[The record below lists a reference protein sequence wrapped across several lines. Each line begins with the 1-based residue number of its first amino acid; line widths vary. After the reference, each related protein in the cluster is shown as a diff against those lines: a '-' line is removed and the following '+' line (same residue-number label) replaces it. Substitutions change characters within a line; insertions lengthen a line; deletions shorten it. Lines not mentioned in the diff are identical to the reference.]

1 VLREGEFEFGVQS
14 VHDSS
19 PAPPVPTQYFPA
31 PQATQD
37 TSAVCPVAF
46 PYLPAPQSVQ
56 LPLPAADLYLPATQR
71 AQFPPPLGPD
81 EPMLQVQEAKAELPV
96 VVLECVGQGRH
107 IDIAEA
113 PTDVE

>member
-1 VLREGEFEFGVQS
+1 M
-14 VHDSS
+14 HDAS
-19 PAPPVPTQYFPA
+19 PDPPVSNRYFPA
-31 PQATQD
+31 PQAVQD
-37 TSAVCPVAF
+37 ASAVCPVAF

-56 LPLPAADLYLPATQR
+56 LPLPAADLNLPATQG
-71 AQFPPPLGPD
+71 AQFPPLGPD

-96 VVLECVGQGRH
+96 VVLEFVGQGKH

>member
-1 VLREGEFEFGVQS
+1 M
-14 VHDSS
+14 
-19 PAPPVPTQYFPA
+19 
-31 PQATQD
+31 
-37 TSAVCPVAF
+37 VCPIAF

-71 AQFPPPLGPD
+71 AQFPPLGPD
-81 EPMLQVQEAKAELPV
+81 EPMLQVQEAKDELPV

>member
-14 VHDSS
+14 IHNSS

-31 PQATQD
+31 PQATHD
-37 TSAVCPVAF
+37 ISAVCPVVF

-71 AQFPPPLGPD
+71 AQFPPLGPD

-96 VVLECVGQGRH
+96 VVLEFVGQGRH